1 MHPTRCFHMANHSP
15 SPVVA
20 TIVHCIFRSIVD
32 EGKGN
37 IYYPGL
43 ASDIRVI
50 AESYLV
56 CRRKG
61 MPEPSHQDLHIRFHF
76 KMVEEWKT
84 RRAAEGA
91 LQPSAPTAG
100 IACGL
105 GVAAGVAGIA
115 CGLGASG
122 EGVSV
127 GVAAGAGGP
136 VGGLSTGDVAVDLA
150 CSLGTGGDPVTD
162 VSGVPGA

>member
-1 MHPTRCFHMANHSP
+1 MANHSP

-20 TIVHCIFRSIVD
+20 TIVHCIFRYIVD

-91 LQPSAPTAG
+91 LPTSAPT
-100 IACGL
+100 
-105 GVAAGVAGIA
+105 AGIA

-127 GVAAGAGGP
+127 RVAAGAGGP
-136 VGGLSTGDVAVDLA
+136 VGGLCTGDVAVDLA
-150 CSLGTGGDPVTD
+150 CSLGTGGDPVTVPVTG

>member
-1 MHPTRCFHMANHSP
+1 MA
-15 SPVVA
+15 
-20 TIVHCIFRSIVD
+20 D
-32 EGKGN
+32 GKGN

-91 LQPSAPTAG
+91 LPPSAPT
-100 IACGL
+100 
-105 GVAAGVAGIA
+105 AGIA

-127 GVAAGAGGP
+127 GVAGAGGP
-136 VGGLSTGDVAVDLA
+136 VGGVAVDLA
-150 CSLGTGGDPVTD
+150 CSLGTGGDPVTVPVTG

>member
-1 MHPTRCFHMANHSP
+1 MTTTCTPRVASTCHTTHLRASTP
-15 SPVVA
+15 SAATTVHGTVRYIVA
-20 TIVHCIFRSIVD
+20 

-91 LQPSAPTAG
+91 LPTSAPT
-100 IACGL
+100 
-105 GVAAGVAGIA
+105 AGIA

-127 GVAAGAGGP
+127 RAWVC
-136 VGGLSTGDVAVDLA
+136 L
-150 CSLGTGGDPVTD
+150 
-162 VSGVPGA
+162 